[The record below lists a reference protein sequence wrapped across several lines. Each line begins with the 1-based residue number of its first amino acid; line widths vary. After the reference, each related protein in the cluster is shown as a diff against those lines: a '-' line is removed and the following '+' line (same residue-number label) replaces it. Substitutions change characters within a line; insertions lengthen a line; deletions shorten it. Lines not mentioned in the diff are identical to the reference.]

1 MSKLVDDRNLKS
13 QYRKVKINGISKD
26 EHRYNMEQA
35 IGRPLTFDEVVHHKN
50 GNKLDNRLENLEVMS
65 RLEHSRLHLQKHDY
79 SKICSVCGKEFT
91 PKPTHRQRAKV
102 CSEKCKRINDSKNH
116 SVPVEQLSHS
126 GEVIR
131 VWNSA
136 TEAAKALGGERT
148 SIVVCLKGR
157 GKTALGYKWRYRN
170 G

>member
-1 MSKLVDDRNLKS
+1 MIETLKANIERSKSTVFPRTNTAITWNKLSVDLSLLMKLF
-13 QYRKVKINGISKD
+13 I
-26 EHRYNMEQA
+26 
-35 IGRPLTFDEVVHHKN
+35 TKN